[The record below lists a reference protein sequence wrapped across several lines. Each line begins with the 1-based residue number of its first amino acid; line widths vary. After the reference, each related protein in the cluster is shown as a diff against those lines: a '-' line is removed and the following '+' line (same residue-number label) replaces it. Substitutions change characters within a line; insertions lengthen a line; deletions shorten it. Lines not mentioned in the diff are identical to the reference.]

1 MIIIKKNK
9 ICKVILY
16 IQDTGEEKEEM
27 NLLNQSKE
35 KIVIDIK
42 LHTIP
47 KKNSQQILFNSRTK
61 RPFIQQS
68 DRYLEFEKLCGYYL
82 KKYKCLNINKPIN
95 LKCTFYVPD
104 KRRRDLANLLE
115 SIQDILVKY
124 GVIADDNYLIIKG
137 VDGSRIVYEK
147 NRSETIIEIEEV
159 N

>member
-1 MIIIKKNK
+1 MIIK
-9 ICKVILY
+9 IP
-16 IQDTGEEKEEM
+16 M
-27 NLLNQSKE
+27 
-35 KIVIDIK
+35 
-42 LHTIP
+42 HTIP

-68 DRYLEFEKLCGYYL
+68 ERYLQFENLCGYYL
-82 KKYKCLNINKPIN
+82 GKYKDLNINKPIN

-124 GVIADDNYLIIKG
+124 GVIADDNYLIVQS

-147 NRSETIIEIEEV
+147 NKSETIIEIEEV
-159 N
+159 